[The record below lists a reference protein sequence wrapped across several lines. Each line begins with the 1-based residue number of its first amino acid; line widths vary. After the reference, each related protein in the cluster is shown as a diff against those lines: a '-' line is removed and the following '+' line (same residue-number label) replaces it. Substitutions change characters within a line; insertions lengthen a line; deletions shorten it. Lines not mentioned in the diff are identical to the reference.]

1 MKDTGKLQV
10 AARSEREIVVTRE
23 FDAPRRMVFDAMT
36 KPELLK
42 RWLGVFGGWEL
53 AVCEIDLRLGGTYRW
68 VWRQSSDGS
77 EMGVRGTY
85 REIVP
90 PERIVCTELFDVPW
104 YPGEALITT
113 TYAEQDGRTT
123 LTMTILYVSR
133 EARDGVLKSPMERG
147 ITMSYNNL
155 AKLLENGESRRSS
168 SE

>member
-1 MKDTGKLQV
+1 MTTGGNLQV
-10 AARSEREIVVTRE
+10 TARSDREIVITRE
-23 FDAPRRMVFDAMT
+23 FNAPRRMVFDAMT

-53 AVCEIDLRLGGTYRW
+53 AVCEIDLRVGGTYRW

-90 PERIVCTELFDVPW
+90 PERVVCTELFDVAW

-133 EARDGVLKSPMERG
+133 EARDGVLKSPMEG
-147 ITMSYNNL
+147 GLTTSYNKL
-155 AKLLENGESRRSS
+155 AELLENGASRPAGS
-168 SE
+168 